1 MVPALTCHKAKLLH
15 GAGEMKEYDQL
26 GMGNYVLAGHRMKKK
41 GLLFYDIVRLNNGDK
56 VYVTDKKKIY
66 EYQVAQTDH

>member
-1 MVPALTCHKAKLLH
+1 
-15 GAGEMKEYDQL
+15 MKEYDQL